1 MEEQKHTAEDIMAMV
16 NQLPI
21 MERIRFQKLFKDAP
35 IKAMEIEE
43 YLTEQRFSSGRVCP
57 ICGGTH
63 VRRNGKRKNGS
74 QKFICV
80 DCKKTFSIRKNSIF
94 SGTRK
99 PMAIWHEYM
108 VCMAEGLTLDESA
121 ERCGISHKTAFTWR
135 HKILDAMSK
144 SDDECGLEGIVE
156 ADETFLTVSY
166 KGDAAKFSSGEI
178 NRKAR
183 KHGGGNHKRGL
194 SDELVCIP
202 CAVDRKGNAVSK
214 VAKLG
219 KCSSEAL
226 ESVLGGRISAEST
239 LCSDEDK
246 SYRKFSKH
254 NNLKLVQIKG
264 GKSVKGIFHI
274 QHLNAYHSKLKTFVA
289 SFKGISSKYLNNYLV
304 WNNAVE
310 HKGGTLREKTANIL
324 NFAAS
329 ALFEETCL
337 AVPMRPAIPLLV
349 KNQS

>member
-1 MEEQKHTAEDIMAMV
+1 MAMV
-16 NQLPI
+16 SQLPI
-21 MERIRFQKLFKDAP
+21 VERVRFHKLFKDSP
-35 IKAMEIEE
+35 QKGIEIEE

-63 VRRNGKRKNGS
+63 VQRNGRRKNGS
-74 QKFICV
+74 QKFICK
-80 DCKKTFSIRKNSIF
+80 DCGKTFSIRKNSIF

-99 PMAIWHEYM
+99 PMSVWHEYM
-108 VCMAEGLTLDESA
+108 DCMAEGLTLDESA

-144 SDDECGLEGIVE
+144 NEDGRELDGIVE
-156 ADETFLTVSY
+156 ADETFLRVSY
-166 KGDAAKFSSGEI
+166 KGEAAMFSSGEVE
-178 NRKAR
+178 RDAR
-183 KHGGGNHKRGL
+183 RHGGENHKKGL
-194 SDELVCIP
+194 SDELVCVP
-202 CAVDRKGNAVSK
+202 CAIDRKGNAVSK

-219 KCSSEAL
+219 KCSIEAL
-226 ESVLGGRISAEST
+226 DLVLGGRISTEST
-239 LCSDEDK
+239 LCSDEDS
-246 SYRKFSKH
+246 SYRKFSKR
-254 NNLKLVQIKG
+254 NGLRLVQIKG

-274 QHLNAYHSKLKTFVA
+274 QHLNAYHTKLKDFVA
-289 SFKGISSKYLNNYLV
+289 SFKGVSSKYLNNYLV

-310 HKGGTLREKTANIL
+310 HKGGSLREKAANIL

-337 AVPMRPAIPLLV
+337 AVPLRPPLPILV